1 MYHLCS
7 SVALN
12 DSFVFLLQDLGSA
25 PRVDIDLQSENDEDD
40 DSSSDDSD
48 SDENLVERN
57 GATTNSSLKETEP
70 SIQIQFAMGDLEENP
85 IMELLADGSDKD
97 SKSSDEDSS
106 LVEVEVSPAVAKE
119 RVVTK
124 LLLESSQT
132 LQQPAKTGTKPL
144 ITELE

>member
-1 MYHLCS
+1 MLH
-7 SVALN
+7 
-12 DSFVFLLQDLGSA
+12 LGSA
-25 PRVDIDLQSENDEDD
+25 PRVDIDLQSENEEDD

-57 GATTNSSLKETEP
+57 GASTNSSLKETEP

-97 SKSSDEDSS
+97 SKNSDEDSS

-124 LLLESSQT
+124 LLSESSQT

>member
-1 MYHLCS
+1 MSALRRTA
-7 SVALN
+7 SVVA
-12 DSFVFLLQDLGSA
+12 A
-25 PRVDIDLQSENDEDD
+25 KDD

-57 GATTNSSLKETEP
+57 GASTNSSLKETEP

-124 LLLESSQT
+124 LLSESSQT

>member
-1 MYHLCS
+1 MS
-7 SVALN
+7 T
-12 DSFVFLLQDLGSA
+12 SA

-57 GATTNSSLKETEP
+57 GASTNSSLKETEP

-124 LLLESSQT
+124 LLSESSQT

>member
-1 MYHLCS
+1 MYHLWS

-57 GATTNSSLKETEP
+57 GVSTNSSLKETEP

-124 LLLESSQT
+124 LLSESSQT